1 MNFEEHAAKPLLEA
15 AGIAV
20 PRGRLARSAADARA
34 IAAGPRGAGGG
45 QGPGTGREAGQ
56 GGRGPARGRP
66 GSAPGKRRV
75 RSSAWRSAGH
85 RVESVLVEER
95 AAIAAE
101 YYAAVLN
108 DPASKGPLVM
118 FSPEGGM
125 DVEEVA
131 AATPERVRSAPVDI
145 RHGFDPES
153 ARAMLDGLA
162 PEIDEA
168 PVAETLAAL
177 YRAYRDNDAE
187 LLEVN
192 PLARRRDGR
201 LIALDCKFTLDDSAV
216 KRQEAIAG
224 AGSPEPMTDLEARA
238 QGIGLKYIEL
248 DGDVGVVANGAGLTM
263 TTMDVITRHGGR
275 PANFLEIGGEAY
287 TKAKPALELVLA
299 NPRVKRLVVNF
310 CGAFARTDVMTGG
323 VLDAW
328 EALAP
333 PVPVF
338 FSVHGTGSTEAREML
353 RRRLGVTPYPTHGR
367 GDRGGGRRVVL
378 RPGNLRM
385 TGCAMKDAPGA
396 GLPRTTAG
404 LERHGESN
412 RRERPGPGY
421 GSPERCS

>member
-20 PRGRLARSAADARA
+20 PRGRLARSADAARA
-34 IAAGPRGAGGG
+34 IAADLGAPVVVKAQVPAGKRGKAGGVRPADDPAAAG
-45 QGPGTGREAGQ
+45 EA
-56 GGRGPARGRP
+56 A
-66 GSAPGKRRV
+66 SAILGMEI
-75 RSSAWRSAGH
+75 AGH

-216 KRQEAIAG
+216 KRQEAITG

-299 NPRVKRLVVNF
+299 NPRVKCLVVNF

-353 RRRLGVTPYPTHGR
+353 RRRLGVTPYPTM
-367 GDRGGGRRVVL
+367 DEAIAAAV
-378 RPGNLRM
+378 
-385 TGCAMKDAPGA
+385 AASSSAPETSA
-396 GLPRTTAG
+396 
-404 LERHGESN
+404 
-412 RRERPGPGY
+412 
-421 GSPERCS
+421 

>member
-20 PRGRLARSAADARA
+20 PRGRLALSADDARA
-34 IAAGPRGAGGG
+34 IAAGLGAPVVVKAQVPAGKRGKAGGVRPADDPAAAG
-45 QGPGTGREAGQ
+45 EA
-56 GGRGPARGRP
+56 A
-66 GSAPGKRRV
+66 SAILGMEI
-75 RSSAWRSAGH
+75 AGH

-353 RRRLGVTPYPTHGR
+353 RRRLGVTPYPTM
-367 GDRGGGRRVVL
+367 DEAIAAAV
-378 RPGNLRM
+378 
-385 TGCAMKDAPGA
+385 AASSSAPETSA
-396 GLPRTTAG
+396 
-404 LERHGESN
+404 
-412 RRERPGPGY
+412 
-421 GSPERCS
+421 